1 MAGDKSIHI
10 NGMCLFGAWRRKAP
24 TAPSVELDD
33 KYKRLR
39 RVVAKQ
45 AHKAQWH
52 NERNV
57 PIMRVPSVSPCVAVP
72 WVPSNEAQRGNGIGE
87 TP

>member
-1 MAGDKSIHI
+1 MLIRS
-10 NGMCLFGAWRRKAP
+10 WRRKAP
-24 TAPSVELDD
+24 TASSAKLDD

-39 RVVAKQ
+39 RVVAKP

-57 PIMRVPSVSPCVAVP
+57 PIMRVPSVSPRGAVP
-72 WVPSNEAQRGNGIGE
+72 WVPSNEVRRGNGIGE